1 MTPFHKLKGYERRI
15 QEPGSTSGHVV
26 SEGPMESNDLASS
39 SIARAVESMSKASKA
54 RPATKM
60 LDPEVVPKL
69 DPPSFPFQ
77 RLQKPLKIP
86 QSLKTEST
94 MAKENN
100 RKKRR
105 PQPGKKWKKLI
116 SREDKH
122 EEERGMLRL

>member
-26 SEGPMESNDLASS
+26 SVGPMESNDLASS

-54 RPATKM
+54 RLATIM

-86 QSLKTEST
+86 QSLKTESK

-105 PQPGKKWKKLI
+105 PQPGKKWKKLV
-116 SREDKH
+116 SRED
-122 EEERGMLRL
+122 EERGMLRV